1 MLLFI
6 VACDALKRRQ
16 RRIDFRFCCEAA
28 HTKTNGSFID
38 CADAAMGGGTKTKLF
53 GKKVSFGTA
62 DSRLEIPAQM
72 SHATNSESC
81 LAAKRINNATV
92 RISVGLENTEDLI
105 EDLTQALL

>member
-38 CADAAMGGGTKTKLF
+38 CADAAMGGGSAMQAGTGEDAELLF
-53 GKKVSFGTA
+53 QA
-62 DSRLEIPAQM
+62 DPDIIAGDAGDVERK
-72 SHATNSESC
+72 HTD
-81 LAAKRINNATV
+81 
-92 RISVGLENTEDLI
+92 RISRIGRAVDL
-105 EDLTQALL
+105 DVRQLVQAAAETLQ